1 MEIIERREFKNE
13 ILSLLR
19 AGERIAIFAPQFFGK
34 TTFLNQ
40 IYEELTQSDDIVLY
54 IKFQQIFNAFDF
66 FSKISE
72 EIKIHF
78 DLNLDL
84 DENDITT
91 SIINAFYIIGN
102 LSEKSDKRIY
112 IIIDDFDEII
122 NTQSIKFE
130 LNKAFN
136 DVFTHFNKV
145 VFCFSIKTIVGVNFF
160 SHKKSSL
167 LGFAKVIDLPKF
179 SDIDAALYLIENL
192 KEVDIK
198 ITDEE
203 LVKKILRTA
212 KSMPYYLNSF
222 CREFLLIKNAKGV
235 DELEVK
241 EEDFNKAY
249 DEIYES
255 EKYSFSLKMR
265 IIKGRKYYSQ
275 IILKILQ
282 GENPY
287 DLSQLL
293 GNKAVVATILSDLEK
308 ENIIERN
315 KKRKPTDKIYDPF
328 LERYLLE
335 VYNLANDKQN

>member
-1 MEIIERREFKNE
+1 MEIIERKDFKNE
-13 ILSLLR
+13 VLARLR

-34 TTFLNQ
+34 TTFLTQ
-40 IYEELTQSDDIVLY
+40 IYEELIQSDDIVFF
-54 IKFQQIFNAFDF
+54 IKFEQIFNAFDF
-66 FSKISE
+66 FGKISE
-72 EIKIHF
+72 EIKAHF
-78 DLNLDL
+78 GLNLDL
-84 DENDITT
+84 DESDIT
-91 SIINAFYIIGN
+91 SSLINAFYVIGR
-102 LSEKSDKRIY
+102 LSEKGNKRIF
-112 IIIDDFDEII
+112 ILMDDFDEIV

-136 DVFTHFNKV
+136 EVFTHFNKV
-145 VFCFSIKTIVGVNFF
+145 IFCFSIKTIIGVNFF
-160 SHKKSSL
+160 NHKKSSFL
-167 LGFAKVIDLPKF
+167 NFAKVIDLPKF

-192 KEVDIK
+192 KEVDIRVCNESL
-198 ITDEE
+198 I
-203 LVKKILRTA
+203 KKILRTC

-222 CREFLLIKNAKGV
+222 CREFLFIKNAKGV
-235 DELEVK
+235 DELEVN
-241 EEDFNKAY
+241 EEDFNKAF

-265 IIKGRKYYSQ
+265 SIKGRKYYSQ

-287 DLSQLL
+287 DLSQML

-308 ENIIERN
+308 ENIIERD

-335 VYNLANDKQN
+335 VYNLTNDKQN